1 MCILT
6 VKPILRTHPWP
17 SEIFWGSFNNIMSVL
32 GTAKDEMLAVHLVKT
47 YCFPV
52 LLYGSKTWSP
62 SLSFSDKYTLNVA
75 YSNWF
80 RRIFN
85 GTWRESAKPLL
96 FYCKIMSLMST
107 ADQRRLTF
115 LRNITCSANPVLS
128 MRARLRDYEF
138 RVYSTGSC
146 LYNINCVHV
155 SNSYIKSAVWS
166 SSAECS

>member
-1 MCILT
+1 
-6 VKPILRTHPWP
+6 
-17 SEIFWGSFNNIMSVL
+17 MSVL

-155 SNSYIKSAVWS
+155 SNSYIKSAV
-166 SSAECS
+166 